1 MVNNHFKKVSVA
13 ENFQFLL
20 CVDINKLNFLPDCIQ
35 ARKDNLFSKIIL
47 KGSSTHVISDS
58 FHKEKM
64 STFKIKRVMTFCS
77 VDKKVIFF
85 FRDS

>member
-1 MVNNHFKKVSVA
+1 M
-13 ENFQFLL
+13 
-20 CVDINKLNFLPDCIQ
+20 
-35 ARKDNLFSKIIL
+35 LFSKIIL

-77 VDKKVIFF
+77 VDKRVIFF
-85 FRDS
+85 FETHKRVPVFFGVSSSKPEKVL